1 MLSGRNRSACYGPP
15 VRLSASEPAREPD
28 LTVRALASGLLVG
41 ALLCIANLYM
51 GLKTGIWDSGHITA
65 SILAFALV
73 SGRLTRLENNVAQT
87 AACAAGAVPAAAG
100 LLGAIPALQLLGR
113 TVPGW
118 GIAVWGLSLGILGIL
133 FAVALRRRLLDEE
146 QLPFPTGAATAE
158 VIEAL
163 HAGGAGARGRT
174 GALLS
179 GGIVGAVAGW
189 FRDGKPTLVPSSLTF
204 SGHLAGVPLNALG
217 IGLSTSPLLWGVGLM
232 VGPHIAWSMLAGAV
246 LAWGVLAPWLVRGP
260 LHLAPDAPALGNWLS
275 WPATALL
282 VGAAL
287 VALVQQAGALSGAL
301 RDLRSVAADRSRA
314 RLLAVVLC
322 GTAALGTVVIGWIV
336 FDLRPLHTVL
346 ALVFSVLG
354 ASVCARS
361 AGLTDFSPLG
371 PVGQLTQAIYGG
383 LAPGQPAVNIAA
395 GSIVAGDATH
405 TGVVLWSLK
414 ASHGLGASVRNLVVS
429 AVIGC
434 VLGALLCVPAYAL
447 LVRSYGLAS
456 PQLPVPTAVQW
467 KAMAEVVAHG
477 VGSLPPGAVP
487 AVAASAAVG
496 VLLAALAGAKGRRY
510 LPSAMAMGIGA
521 LIPFDYSLAMA
532 GGAAVLGIGAL
543 LRPEFWSQRGGVA
556 GAGLIAGE
564 SLVGLAAALLISLGL
579 L

>member
-1 MLSGRNRSACYGPP
+1 
-15 VRLSASEPAREPD
+15 
-28 LTVRALASGLLVG
+28 
-41 ALLCIANLYM
+41 
-51 GLKTGIWDSGHITA
+51 
-65 SILAFALV
+65 
-73 SGRLTRLENNVAQT
+73 
-87 AACAAGAVPAAAG
+87 
-100 LLGAIPALQLLGR
+100 
-113 TVPGW
+113 
-118 GIAVWGLSLGILGIL
+118 
-133 FAVALRRRLLDEE
+133 
-146 QLPFPTGAATAE
+146 
-158 VIEAL
+158 
-163 HAGGAGARGRT
+163 
-174 GALLS
+174 
-179 GGIVGAVAGW
+179 
-189 FRDGKPTLVPSSLTF
+189 
-204 SGHLAGVPLNALG
+204 
-217 IGLSTSPLLWGVGLM
+217 
-232 VGPHIAWSMLAGAV
+232 MLAGAV

-260 LHLAPDAPALGNWLS
+260 LHLAPDAAALGSWLS

-314 RLLAVVLC
+314 RLLGVLLC
-322 GTAALGTVVIGWIV
+322 AAAALTAVVIGRVV
-336 FDLRPLHTVL
+336 FDLRPLHTLL
-346 ALVFSVLG
+346 ALLFSVLG

-405 TGVVLWSLK
+405 TGVLLWSLK
-414 ASHGLGASVRNLVVS
+414 ASHGLGASLRNLVVS

-447 LVRSYGLAS
+447 LVRSYGLGSA
-456 PQLPVPTAVQW
+456 QLPVPTAIQW

-477 VGSLPPGAVP
+477 VGSLPPGAIP
-487 AVAASAAVG
+487 AVVVSAALG

-510 LPSAMAMGIGA
+510 VPSAMAMGIGA
-521 LIPFDYSLAMA
+521 LVPFDYSLAIA
-532 GGAAVLGIGAL
+532 GGAAVLAL
-543 LRPEFWSQRGGVA
+543 AARFRPESWPQRSAVA

-564 SLVGLAAALLISLGL
+564 SLVGLAVALLSSLAL